1 MTPLKLGIVPF
12 PIRFSR
18 QLERKSFPCRCLLQ
32 INFNFEPS
40 ARRTPGVWL
49 SRNGSALHRI
59 SLAQGEPILKQKWG
73 GGQPPL

>member
-18 QLERKSFPCRCLLQ
+18 QLERKSFPCGCLLQ
-32 INFNFEPS
+32 INCNFESS
-40 ARRTPGVWL
+40 AGRTPG
-49 SRNGSALHRI
+49 SRYGSALHRI